1 MVTIKDVAREAG
13 VSIGTVSNYI
23 TGTRGVTPKTAK
35 NIRQAIARLGYQPNS
50 YAKNLRKNENFE
62 IGVILPNTHEQ
73 YYSFLLSGIEQ
84 ELQQAGYYINLA
96 LTGDV
101 PERELT
107 ITARFMEKNM
117 RGFLLV
123 SSMPGNARFFEE
135 NYFRK
140 NIPVVFVD
148 RKPAEEVNF
157 ATVDY
162 YDTARYLLDQL
173 HHQGNR
179 RIGLVSGLSEYFCEA
194 ECLRAYTDFHAAQ
207 GLLADDALVCHI
219 KTTKEDAFRL
229 GMTYLQ
235 DVAPDA
241 LLVTSQAALIGLR
254 QAASLLGI
262 TPGWDISMVCFGED
276 IWNTDGTKK
285 GVWLTSRPA
294 HDLGTRAARLL
305 LANIQSP
312 LIFEK
317 QQIVLTDKVKDK
329 WLAPDQPSLRQYQK
343 SSLSLCLLDLPKS
356 RSILRMRGDFFR
368 KTGIHL
374 EIELCSHQ
382 ALLQRILNF
391 QSEPRDLYMY
401 DNPWLDQLQHC
412 FEDIAPFLHSD
423 RFDTHAFLPGL
434 IDKVGAVGDAIYGIP
449 VLYGPQLLLYRK
461 DLFEHADL
469 RALFEKQYRTPLRLP
484 RTWFEFNVLCKFFTR
499 AQNPASPVPYGTSV
513 ASGSQA
519 ILLPEFLPRMWAY
532 GAQIIDDGHIPATD
546 TPQFK
551 KALSNFIETFLYT
564 PSPAAGITVEQTV
577 EDFYHGNTAM
587 LVGFASFIA
596 DVNNYAKSNVIGK
609 VGYANI
615 PGNQSVLGSWGL
627 GIAKG
632 CPQKEKAFEFLKWIS
647 EDSISNYF
655 AILDGQSPLES
666 VYRNDEMTSHYP
678 WLSLIREG
686 YPFNRKR
693 ESFYRTDGSLLPVT
707 TMEDV
712 VYRHITRLLQ
722 RECTIDEAAQ
732 RMQEELHDL
741 L

>member
-13 VSIGTVSNYI
+13 VSIGTVSNCI

-35 NIRQAIARLGYQPNS
+35 SIQQAIARLGYQPNS

-101 PERELT
+101 PERESA

-117 RGFLLV
+117 RGILLV
-123 SSMPGNARFFEE
+123 SSMPSNLRFFEE

-179 RIGLVSGLSEYFCEA
+179 RIGLICGRNEYFCEE
-194 ECLRAYTDFHAAQ
+194 ECLRAYTDFRNAQ
-207 GLLADDALVCHI
+207 NFPPEDGLVCHI

-235 DVAPDA
+235 DIAPDA
-241 LLVTSQAALIGLR
+241 LLITSQASLIGLR
-254 QAASLLGI
+254 QAAALLGI

-276 IWNTDGTKK
+276 IWNTDGAKK
-285 GVWLTSRPA
+285 GIWITSRPA

-305 LANIQSP
+305 LDNIQSP
-312 LIFEK
+312 LTFKK

-329 WLAPDQPSLRQYQK
+329 WLAPEPPALRQYQN
-343 SSLSLCLLDLPKS
+343 STLSLCLLDLPKS

-374 EIELCSHQ
+374 EIELCSHPT
-382 ALLQRILNF
+382 LLQRILDF
-391 QSEPRDLYMY
+391 QNAPRDLYMY
-401 DNPWLDQLQHC
+401 DNPWLAQLQDC
-412 FEDIAPFLHSD
+412 FEDITPFLHSD
-423 RFDTHAFLPGL
+423 RFDTHVFLPDL
-434 IDKVGAVGDAIYGIP
+434 IEKVGTMGNATYGIP
-449 VLYGPQLLLYRK
+449 ILYGPQLLLYRK
-461 DLFEHADL
+461 DLFEHPDL

-499 AQNPASPVPYGTSV
+499 TQNPASPVPYGTSI
-513 ASGSQA
+513 ASGSCE

-532 GAQIIDDGHIPATD
+532 GAQIVDDGRIPATD

-551 KALSNFIETFLYT
+551 KALTNFIETFAYT
-564 PSPAAGITVEQTV
+564 PSPATATVEQTV

-587 LVGFASFIA
+587 FVGFASFIA
-596 DVNNYAKSNVIGK
+596 DVNNYAKSDVIGK
-609 VGYANI
+609 IGYANI

-647 EDSISNYF
+647 DDALSNYF

-678 WLSLIREG
+678 WLSLICEG

-693 ESFYRTDGSLLPVT
+693 ESLHRTDGSLLPVT

-722 RECTIDEAAQ
+722 HDCTVEEAAQ
-732 RMQEELHDL
+732 CMQIELRDL